1 MDGKQD
7 THRAGRQVS
16 PSIAEHKKVPLANEP
31 SESASEIS
39 LDLLQ
44 RLIHLLDR
52 SDVSELELKRPEEG
66 TCLVLRKAM
75 SSDSNGHQEAPS
87 LHSQVSVAPPDTR
100 LTDSATVAVE
110 TKHSIFSHLVGI
122 FHAWAKPRG
131 GTLVAI
137 GDRVKVGQL
146 VATIESLNVINDVEA
161 PFAGRVV
168 EILVQ
173 EGQPVEYG
181 QKLMVIESTVE
192 GESA

>member
-1 MDGKQD
+1 
-7 THRAGRQVS
+7 
-16 PSIAEHKKVPLANEP
+16 
-31 SESASEIS
+31 
-39 LDLLQ
+39 
-44 RLIHLLDR
+44 
-52 SDVSELELKRPEEG
+52 SDVSELELRRPEEG
-66 TCLVLRKAM
+66 TYLVLRKAKF
-75 SSDSNGHQEAPS
+75 SDSNGHLEAPA
-87 LHSQVSVAPPDTR
+87 LDSQVHGAPPDTR
-100 LTDSATVAVE
+100 LIDSATVAME
-110 TKHSIFSHLVGI
+110 TKHAISSHLVGI

-137 GDRVKVGQL
+137 GHRVKVGQL

-181 QKLMVIESTVE
+181 QKLMVIDSSTE

>member
-1 MDGKQD
+1 MDGKQG

-16 PSIAEHKKVPLANEP
+16 PSIAEHNKVPLANEP

-44 RLIHLLDR
+44 RLVHLLDR

-66 TCLVLRKAM
+66 TYLVLRKAK
-75 SSDSNGHQEAPS
+75 SSDNNGQLEATALNS
-87 LHSQVSVAPPDTR
+87 RMHGAPPDTR
-100 LTDSATVAVE
+100 LTDSSAVVVE
-110 TKHSIFSHLVGI
+110 TKHSISSHLVGI

-131 GTLVAI
+131 GTLVAV

-146 VATIESLNVINDVEA
+146 VATIESLNVINDVET
-161 PFAGRVV
+161 PFAGQVV
-168 EILVQ
+168 EILVH

-181 QKLMVIESTVE
+181 QKLMVIDSSTE